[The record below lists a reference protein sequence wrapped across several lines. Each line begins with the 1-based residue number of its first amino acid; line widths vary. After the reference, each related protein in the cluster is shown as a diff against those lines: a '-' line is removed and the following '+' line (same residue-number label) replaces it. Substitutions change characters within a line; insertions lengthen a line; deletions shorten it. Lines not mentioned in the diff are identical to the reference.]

1 MADEIR
7 VLYVDDDPTALRTRG
22 QLLGD
27 HDRLSVIC
35 CADVDSG
42 LAELADNHIDC
53 VLSDYEM
60 PDRDGMAFLRAV
72 RAESPELPFIFFS
85 SHDSEAVVTEALS
98 TGATDYLPKSLCS
111 ISYELVANRIVNA
124 VEHYRAR
131 QTPSEQH

>member
-22 QLLGD
+22 QLLA
-27 HDRLSVIC
+27 HHERLLVIC

-42 LAELADNHIDC
+42 LEELATNRIDC

-60 PDRDGMAFLRAV
+60 PDRDGVEFLQAV
-72 RAESPELPFIFFS
+72 RAEYPELPFIFFS
-85 SHDSEAVVTEALS
+85 SHASETVVTEVLS
-98 TGATDYLPKSLCS
+98 AGATDYLPKSLCS
-111 ISYELVANRIVNA
+111 ISYKLVTNRIVAA

-131 QTPSEQH
+131 RPPSEQH